1 VKRGVQA
8 ARAEVANQDPLE
20 EGLVIIRD
28 DAAEEGEATRIV
40 REALGELA

>member
-8 ARAEVANQDPLE
+8 ARAEVANQDPLG

-28 DAAEEGEATRIV
+28 EGAEEGEATTIV